1 MGSTNFFR
9 LYSCWEIL
17 KNACERKE
25 VLKLA
30 KENSLTNIFHGFEH
44 PGNLVKWLDLQLP
57 LRKKCPCSELFWSA
71 FFPHFP
77 AFGLNTERYGEY
89 LSVFSPNAGKCG
101 KNADQIT
108 PNTDSFYAMLY
119 KSKRLQVF
127 VKNMEK
133 IWDFIILSH
142 IKIRQWS
149 KSNHLKTIDSTIVI
163 S

>member
-1 MGSTNFFR
+1 MSVGSTNFFR

-77 AFGLNTERYGEY
+77 AFGLNTERYG
-89 LSVFSPNAGKCG
+89 VFSPNAEKCG
-101 KNADQIT
+101 KNADQNNSEYGHFLRSVQLT
-108 PNTDSFYAMLY
+108 TFFQEY
-119 KSKRLQVF
+119 F
-127 VKNMEK
+127 
-133 IWDFIILSH
+133 F
-142 IKIRQWS
+142 
-149 KSNHLKTIDSTIVI
+149 IVI
-163 S
+163 YKLYVSL

>member
-1 MGSTNFFR
+1 MSVSSTNFFR

-71 FFPHFP
+71 FFPHFL
-77 AFGLNTERYGEY
+77 AFGLNTERYG
-89 LSVFSPNAGKCG
+89 VFGPNAEKCG
-101 KNADQIT
+101 KNADQNNSEYGHFLCSVQLT
-108 PNTDSFYAMLY
+108 TYFQEY
-119 KSKRLQVF
+119 F
-127 VKNMEK
+127 
-133 IWDFIILSH
+133 F
-142 IKIRQWS
+142 
-149 KSNHLKTIDSTIVI
+149 IVI
-163 S
+163 YKLYVSL